1 MKRPADILTHRDLFL
16 PLLLWAL
23 LLSAVAT
30 VSAQNSS
37 GPRVVYSRVA
47 ERLFAKGLERYED
60 TEFAKA
66 RDSFQ
71 ELSGMRANQRTSA
84 GLLMLSATQVKLGEY
99 RLALEAARRVER
111 DYQSSRYVADARL
124 IAGDCYYFMRRYYE
138 AASQYGRILATP
150 APLPLQA
157 SAAERLVGIVKNRSI
172 TADAFDLIR
181 PQVGEDRLRD
191 ALLFGEARWYR
202 RLGWEQQARAAAR
215 TYLAE
220 LPDGIFSGLAARSLR
235 EPEAI
240 RARETSIRTAVRAD
254 TPDDRVS
261 TASASEGS
269 PTISK
274 GTISR
279 DSKPRLGVLLPLS
292 GPEGHYGQELLS
304 GIRLANEE
312 AGYPFDLVE
321 ADTGREYPWIDTYLG
336 REQVHIEQSE
346 GSKLLRTVQAARYL
360 IEEQEVIALIGPL
373 FSSSCVVAASVAE
386 DAGVPLI
393 APLTQQ
399 SGLDSLGQ
407 FIFQLN
413 IVAEVQGKA
422 LAEYA
427 TLVLGLE
434 TLAVLSPLTD
444 YGLSFSLAFAD
455 AVEDNGGTVVHSDWY
470 VPEETRDFKN
480 QFQAMRQAGF
490 RLDPDPEVTPA
501 VFDSLSMVVLDSS
514 PESEGTFYEL
524 LETGEEVSP
533 EDQPDSTEIFID
545 AIEGIAVVVESFEDA
560 KRIAAQLRFH
570 RLRTQ
575 VLGNDIWYDPDG
587 IRQMTAPDREYV
599 KGCIL
604 VSGRGQ
610 GATAE
615 RDFTDRFRRRFGR
628 DPGYAGFGY
637 DAAAIVAA
645 GWLEG
650 NESRGAMRDWLAALT
665 DYDGVSGRIS
675 FPPGRRANDELNL
688 VKIDSRGRLVPL
700 AVGDLPD
707 IAVPEDDLP
716 VPDMMEDYDGTGS
729 GDRLPE

>member
-240 RARETSIRTAVRAD
+240 RARETSIRTAIRAD

-269 PTISK
+269 STISK

-304 GIRLANEE
+304 GIRLANE
-312 AGYPFDLVE
+312 
-321 ADTGREYPWIDTYLG
+321 
-336 REQVHIEQSE
+336 
-346 GSKLLRTVQAARYL
+346 
-360 IEEQEVIALIGPL
+360 
-373 FSSSCVVAASVAE
+373 
-386 DAGVPLI
+386 
-393 APLTQQ
+393 
-399 SGLDSLGQ
+399 
-407 FIFQLN
+407 
-413 IVAEVQGKA
+413 
-422 LAEYA
+422 
-427 TLVLGLE
+427 
-434 TLAVLSPLTD
+434 
-444 YGLSFSLAFAD
+444 
-455 AVEDNGGTVVHSDWY
+455 
-470 VPEETRDFKN
+470 
-480 QFQAMRQAGF
+480 
-490 RLDPDPEVTPA
+490 
-501 VFDSLSMVVLDSS
+501 
-514 PESEGTFYEL
+514 
-524 LETGEEVSP
+524 
-533 EDQPDSTEIFID
+533 
-545 AIEGIAVVVESFEDA
+545 
-560 KRIAAQLRFH
+560 
-570 RLRTQ
+570 
-575 VLGNDIWYDPDG
+575 
-587 IRQMTAPDREYV
+587 
-599 KGCIL
+599 
-604 VSGRGQ
+604 
-610 GATAE
+610 
-615 RDFTDRFRRRFGR
+615 
-628 DPGYAGFGY
+628 
-637 DAAAIVAA
+637 
-645 GWLEG
+645 
-650 NESRGAMRDWLAALT
+650 
-665 DYDGVSGRIS
+665 
-675 FPPGRRANDELNL
+675 
-688 VKIDSRGRLVPL
+688 
-700 AVGDLPD
+700 
-707 IAVPEDDLP
+707 
-716 VPDMMEDYDGTGS
+716 
-729 GDRLPE
+729 